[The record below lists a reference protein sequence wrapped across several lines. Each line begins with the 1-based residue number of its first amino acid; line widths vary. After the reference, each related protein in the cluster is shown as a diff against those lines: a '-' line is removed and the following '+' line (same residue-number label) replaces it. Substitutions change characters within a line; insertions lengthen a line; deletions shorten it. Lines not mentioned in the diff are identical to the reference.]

1 MGVILDTS
9 VLIAAERRQLSLLS
23 LLTELGDAPV
33 AISAVTA
40 SELLHG
46 CYRAP
51 YAAVR
56 LRRGA
61 FVEAVLRDL
70 PIIPF
75 DLYTARRHAE
85 LWAILAK
92 AGCLIGAHDMLI
104 AATALCAGYDVASL
118 NRREFQLVPG
128 LRLIDLEPYRC

>member
-1 MGVILDTS
+1 VGVILDTS
-9 VLIAAERRQLSLLS
+9 VLIAAERRQVSLLR
-23 LLTELGDAPV
+23 LLTGLGDAPV

-46 CYRAP
+46 CHRAP
-51 YAAVR
+51 DAAVR

-70 PIIPF
+70 PVMPF
-75 DLYTARRHAE
+75 DIHTARRHAE

-92 AGCLIGAHDMLI
+92 AGRLIGAHDMLI
-104 AATALCAGYDVASL
+104 AATALSAGYGVASL
-118 NRREFQLVPG
+118 NRREFQRVPG
-128 LRLIDLEPYRC
+128 LQLVDLEPYLC

>member
-1 MGVILDTS
+1 VGVILDTS
-9 VLIAAERRQLSLLS
+9 VLIAAERRQLSLVSVLS
-23 LLTELGDAPV
+23 DLGDVPV
-33 AISAVTA
+33 AIAAVTA

-46 CYRAP
+46 CYRASD
-51 YAAVR
+51 AAVR

-70 PIIPF
+70 PIMPF
-75 DLYTARRHAE
+75 DLHTARRHAE

-92 AGCLIGAHDMLI
+92 AECRIGAHDMLI

-128 LRLIDLEPYRC
+128 LRLIDLDPYRC